1 MVINGEHTNTHLR
14 KEYTICIEYIGYLV
28 IILSTDLSIYNR
40 RRKLV
45 TPTANDRNVGKR
57 LEQDRSVTVTQTV
70 TQTVTVITPQMTHD
84 HSAWY

>member
-1 MVINGEHTNTHLR
+1 MVNIQEHILEKNTLFG
-14 KEYTICIEYIGYLV
+14 ICIEYIGHLV
-28 IILSTDLSIYNR
+28 IILSTDLSIYKR

-45 TPTANDRNVGKR
+45 TPTANDRNLGKR